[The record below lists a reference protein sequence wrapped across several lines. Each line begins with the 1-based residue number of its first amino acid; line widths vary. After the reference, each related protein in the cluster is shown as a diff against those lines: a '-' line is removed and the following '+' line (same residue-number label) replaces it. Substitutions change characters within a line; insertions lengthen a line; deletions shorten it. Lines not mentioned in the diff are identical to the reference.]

1 LFCFLDLPEAPI
13 GNMHEIVEV
22 DRILNGKDPREILDI
37 LHYLRIVHA
46 EDFKQLSRSAGG
58 GIRTHEG
65 LRHGMTHPR
74 FGLVLSVA
82 RVVRTRPAHLARNL

>member
-1 LFCFLDLPEAPI
+1 
-13 GNMHEIVEV
+13 MHEIVEI
-22 DRILNGKDPREILDI
+22 DRILNGKDSREILDI
-37 LHYLRIVHA
+37 PHYLRIVHA
-46 EDFKQLSRSAGG
+46 EDFKQLSKSAGG

-82 RVVRTRPAHLARNL
+82 RVVKTRPAHLARNV